1 MKALVEALR
10 SLLPLLPKDA
20 QRFLIRYSITASMV
34 SLLDIVALGLMAMM
48 LSPLATNRPIN
59 FPLIGEIEGSQVV
72 WVLVVVCVLMVS
84 KSIIALAQQ
93 WYVTR
98 RMADYELAI
107 GDRLFAAYIR
117 APWLERMK
125 RNSAELVRMADV
137 GIANTTSGLLLPAA
151 SLPPEVVTF
160 ASVLLVLV
168 IASPL
173 LALVTFV
180 YLGLIVLFLYGWS
193 SRRAVVAGRENRDFS
208 FRTATLMTE
217 MVHALKEITLR
228 DKADEVAQLVRGN
241 RARAVHAR
249 ARIQILGAVPKF
261 VVEAALVG
269 GFVLVGGVGY
279 LRGGFEEAFTSVA
292 LFGLAG
298 FRMVPSLLRIQG
310 VLTSTAATLPHARA
324 VMRDIRAAE
333 GYIADA
339 EVIGHDPIEHEPET
353 LVLDQVTFTYP
364 GSVVPAVADVSL
376 DIPIGSHVAFVG
388 ASGAGKSTLVDLLL
402 GLLVPTEGQ
411 IRVDD
416 TDLRDVLAD
425 WRSRVGYV
433 PQDVVLFDGTIG
445 QNVALTWDEEYDR
458 ERAERALERAQLT
471 EVVAARDG
479 GLDGR
484 IGERGLA
491 LSGGQRQRLGI
502 ARALYANPLVL
513 VMDEATSALDTSTED
528 AITSAIRELHG
539 EVTVVSV
546 AHRLSTIRH
555 ADLVCFMSGGYL
567 VAQGTFDELVRTSP
581 EFAAQAALAGLTRAE
596 PSTPER

>member
-1 MKALVEALR
+1 MKALVDALR

-20 QRFLIRYSITASMV
+20 QRFLIRYAVSASLV

-48 LSPLATNRPIN
+48 LAPLATQKPVSL
-59 FPLIGEIEGSQVV
+59 PLIGQVEGSQVV

-84 KSIIALAQQ
+84 KSLIALAQQ

-98 RMADYELAI
+98 RMADFELEI

-151 SLPPEVVTF
+151 SLPPEIVTF

-168 IASPL
+168 VASPL
-173 LALVTFV
+173 LAAVTFV

-193 SRRAVVAGRENRDFS
+193 SRRAVVAGRENRDYS

-269 GFVLVGGVGY
+269 GFVLVGGIGY
-279 LRGGFEEAFTSVA
+279 LNGGFDAAFTAVA

-310 VLTSTAATLPHARA
+310 VMTSTAATLPHARA

-339 EVIGHDPIEHEPET
+339 EVIGHDRIEHEPTT
-353 LVLDQVTFTYP
+353 LALDQVTFTYP
-364 GSVVPAVADVSL
+364 GAVVPAVAEVSL
-376 DIPIGSHVAFVG
+376 NIPIGSHVAFVG

-445 QNVALTWDEEYDR
+445 QNVALTWGEDYDR
-458 ERAERALERAQLT
+458 ERATHALERAQLT
-471 EVVAARDG
+471 DVVAARDG

-502 ARALYANPLVL
+502 ARALYADPLVL

-555 ADLVCFMSGGYL
+555 ADMVCFMSGGYL
-567 VAQGTFDELVRTSP
+567 VAQGTFSELVQTSP
-581 EFAAQAALAGLTRAE
+581 EFAAQASLAGLV
-596 PSTPER
+596 

>member
-1 MKALVEALR
+1 MKALIDALR

-20 QRFLIRYSITASMV
+20 QRFLTRYAVTASLV
-34 SLLDIVALGLMAMM
+34 SLLDIVALGLMASM
-48 LSPLATNRPIN
+48 LAPLATQRPVSL
-59 FPLIGEIEGSQVV
+59 PLIGEIDSSQII
-72 WVLVVVCVLMVS
+72 WVLIVVCVLMIS
-84 KSIIALAQQ
+84 KSLIALAQQ

-98 RMADYELAI
+98 RMAEYELAI

-125 RNSAELVRMADV
+125 RNSAELVRMADI

-151 SLPPEVVTF
+151 SLPPEIVTF
-160 ASVLLVLV
+160 ASVLLVLI

-173 LALVTFV
+173 LAGVTLV
-180 YLGLIVLFLYGWS
+180 YLGIVVVFLYAWS
-193 SRRAVVAGRENRDFS
+193 SKRAVAAGRENRDYS

-217 MVHALKEITLR
+217 MVQALKEITLR
-228 DKADEVAQLVRGN
+228 DKADEVAQLVRHN
-241 RARAVHAR
+241 RARAVNAR

-269 GFVLVGGVGY
+269 GFILVGGIGY
-279 LRGGFEEAFTSVA
+279 LNSGFEGAFTSVA

-310 VLTSTAATLPHARA
+310 VMTSTAATLPHARA

-339 EVIGHDPIEHEPET
+339 EVIGHEPLEHAPEL
-353 LVLDQVTFTYP
+353 LVLDDVTFTYP
-364 GSVVPAVADVSL
+364 GAAVPAVANVSL
-376 DIPIGSHVAFVG
+376 TIPIGSHVAFVG
-388 ASGAGKSTLVDLLL
+388 ASGAGKSTLIDLLL
-402 GLLVPTEGQ
+402 GLLVPSQGQ

-425 WRSRVGYV
+425 WRGQVGYV

-445 QNVALTWDEEYDR
+445 QNVALTWGEEYD
-458 ERAERALERAQLT
+458 EDRATHALERAQLT
-471 EVVAARDG
+471 DVVAARDG
-479 GLDGR
+479 GLQGR

-502 ARALYANPLVL
+502 ARALYSDPLVL

-567 VAQGTFDELVRTSP
+567 VAQGTFEELVRTSP
-581 EFAAQAALAGLTRAE
+581 EFAAQAALAGL
-596 PSTPER
+596 S